1 MNIIKDRDLIWDV
14 DKYDVI
20 LVGTN
25 ICCSLYNGFQSKI
38 KLKYPSVNEANNTRF
53 GDKRKFGKRLTIYNT
68 KPIISLLYI
77 AKRVNYNK
85 DYLDYDA
92 LKSCLISAN
101 IEFYGKKVA
110 TTMIGAS
117 QYDGMGDKD
126 TVMQI
131 VQETTNDLDLYV
143 YDYEQLD
150 KKSEALSVKRKIKQY
165 ETTDLE
171 KFNNL
176 WAKRNEIYKSLYLDY
191 TDGKTNKK

>member
-14 DKYDVI
+14 GKYDVI

-25 ICCSLYNGFQSKI
+25 ICCSLHNGFQSKI
-38 KLKYPSVNEANNTRF
+38 KVKYPPVNEANNTRF
-53 GDKRKFGKRLTIYNT
+53 GDKRKFGKRLTIYDTN
-68 KPIISLLYI
+68 PIISLLYI
-77 AKRVNYNK
+77 AKRVNHNK

-110 TTMIGAS
+110 TTVIGAS
-117 QYDGMGDKD
+117 QYDGMGDKN
-126 TVMQI
+126 TVMKI
-131 VQETTNDLDLYV
+131 IQETTTDLDLYI

-150 KKSEALSVKRKIKQY
+150 KKNEALSVKRKIKQY

>member
-38 KLKYPSVNEANNTRF
+38 KVKYPSVNEANNTRF
-53 GDKRKFGKRLTIYNT
+53 GDKRKFGKRLTVYDT

-77 AKRVNYNK
+77 AKRVNYNR
-85 DYLDYDA
+85 DYLNYEA
-92 LKSCLISAN
+92 LKSCLTSAN

-110 TTMIGAS
+110 TTVIGAS
-117 QYDGMGDKD
+117 PYDGSGDKD
-126 TVMQI
+126 AVMQI
-131 VQETTNDLDLYV
+131 IQETTNNLDLYV

-171 KFNNL
+171 KFSNL